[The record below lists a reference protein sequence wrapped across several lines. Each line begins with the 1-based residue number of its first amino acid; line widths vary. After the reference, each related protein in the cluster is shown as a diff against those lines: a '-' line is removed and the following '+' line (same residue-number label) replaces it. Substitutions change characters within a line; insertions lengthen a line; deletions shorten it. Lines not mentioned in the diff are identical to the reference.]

1 MQLDEAGLRFV
12 MKNLKAMGRE
22 IPAELLAHIEL
33 VVKKVYEVKA
43 QLQDMAMGYAKAAT
57 SKESSA
63 YQAKMRGLE
72 KEIDTL
78 YTSFETLYGK
88 AIYGDEKEKTRKSVS
103 KYK

>member
-88 AIYGDEKEKTRKSVS
+88 AIYGDEKEKNKKKRE
-103 KYK
+103 